1 MKLPI
6 FAFGITPNRIFSLFF
21 TNFKLMRMF
30 NTPMKNLLIAVVCLL
45 TGVQAHAQFS
55 AEASQYPTTDYS
67 ASAYQFQLSA
77 IAATLDTD
85 AATLTEAISTYITSE
100 VPDPIL
106 FYAVVNGEDTPW
118 AAATEADAHGFWMD
132 ANGVPVGW
140 GDNARFFASPNIDD
154 AANDNFFFYCGQMPG
169 TMQAGDVAKATL
181 KLKFN
186 GKEASFALTLNVID
200 KPTFDVPEPTLVEA
214 SLNIVG
220 QQEKVV
226 EQFPRGDYSSD
237 LVKVDIKEA
246 LDLLGITNKAGMA
259 ENISK
264 VIYTTEYNTADVEQ
278 GGGMKK
284 DSLTNVPTA
293 GGHGFWYRAVQN
305 ADGVEDGE
313 VSSAGWG
320 DTDKFFLENF
330 SYSAE
335 DDSLSAYLGQYPGN
349 LKDNETWFANVYIIY
364 GPNAYRIKY
373 TLKLNEVESGSGM
386 SNYNKLGEE
395 DVVAEQEPLTD
406 WGSVQIYPDLEKIAQ
421 TLGCEV
427 SALGLVALDD
437 KDNFGGSTANNGGWW
452 FTEDGYVIAYANG
465 SFYIEPAVANDYS
478 VLNVGHKPNTR
489 QVGDELHASL
499 YFTNESNY
507 YQYNVTLRIVDP
519 TYVEYQFESVGS
531 RTFAVQQLLDN
542 NYTMFDLGTIPVED
556 IESLIGTANPILYG
570 LNIDSVAVVKG
581 IYSKAWSCDPNPGFW
596 LNKEGRVS
604 TWGDGNSIMGIV
616 YADGLFR
623 GCQKPNLPAVGDTF
637 STQLFLVNEETEK
650 MITININIAFVETLE
665 EKTEVGS
672 ETIYLPVTQDG
683 VDVEIDLSK
692 AAAALEVTVDD
703 LLNSSNYYLR
713 GMSNGVY
720 GEGKNCEDG
729 LSFNPDG
736 NYDGYGNMYF
746 YIAKDGDK
754 VVLNIAS
761 NDPVADDYSADG
773 QFCFE
778 VNNNQYVYYAKFL
791 SQAKYDELMNGIVEL
806 TGNQA
811 ANGLIYDLQGRQVNT
826 THKGIYII
834 NGKKM
839 VLK

>member
-1 MKLPI
+1 MK
-6 FAFGITPNRIFSLFF
+6 
-21 TNFKLMRMF
+21 KL
-30 NTPMKNLLIAVVCLL
+30 LVAIVCLL

-55 AEASQYPTTDYS
+55 AEATQYPTDDYS

-77 IAATLDTD
+77 IAATLETD
-85 AATLTEAISTYITSE
+85 VATLTEAISTYISSST
-100 VPDPIL
+100 PDPIL
-106 FYAVVNGEDTPW
+106 FYAVVNGEDMPW
-118 AAATEADAHGFWMD
+118 TVATEADAHGFWMD
-132 ANGVPVGW
+132 GDGVPVGW
-140 GDNARFFASPNIDD
+140 GDNAKFYASPNIDD

-169 TMQAGDVAKATL
+169 VMQPGDVAKATL

-186 GKEASFALTLNVID
+186 GKEATFALTLNVID
-200 KPTFDVPEPTLVEA
+200 KPEFNVPEPTVIEA

-237 LVKVDIKEA
+237 LVSVDIKEA
-246 LDLLGITNKAGMA
+246 LDLLGITNKVGMA

-264 VIYTTEYNTADVEQ
+264 VIYTTVYNTADVEQ

-284 DSLTNVPTA
+284 DSLSNESTA

-305 ADGVEDGE
+305 AEGVEDGE
-313 VSSAGWG
+313 VASAGWG
-320 DTDKFFLENF
+320 DSDKFFLENF

-335 DDSLSAYLGQYPGN
+335 DDLLNSYLGQYPGN
-349 LKDNETWFANVYIIY
+349 LKENETWYAYIYIIY
-364 GPNAYRIKY
+364 GKDAYRIKY
-373 TLKLNEVESGSGM
+373 TLKLKEVESGSGM

-395 DVVAEQEPLTD
+395 DVVAEQEPLSD
-406 WGSVQIYPDLEKIAQ
+406 WGSVQIKPDLEKIAQ

-465 SFYIEPAVANDYS
+465 AFYIEPAVANDYS

-507 YQYNVTLRIVDP
+507 YQYNVTLKIVEP
-519 TYVEYQFESVGS
+519 TLVEYHFESVAN
-531 RTFAVQQLLDN
+531 RTFTVQQLLDN
-542 NYTMFDLGTIPVED
+542 VYTMFDLGTIPVED
-556 IESLIGTANPILYG
+556 IESLIGTTNPTLYG

-581 IYSKAWSCDPNPGFW
+581 VYSNEWSCTPYPGFW
-596 LNKEGRVS
+596 LNQEGRVS

-637 STQLFLVNEETEK
+637 STQLFLVNEENDK
-650 MITININIAFVETLE
+650 MITVNINISFVETLE
-665 EKTEVGS
+665 QKNEVGS

-683 VDVEIDLSK
+683 VDVEIDLTK
-692 AAAALEVTVDD
+692 AATALEVTVDD

-713 GMSNGVY
+713 GMANGVY

-729 LSFNPDG
+729 LSFNADG

-746 YIAKDGDK
+746 SIAKDGDK
-754 VVLNIAS
+754 VLLNIAS

-778 VNNNQYVYYAKFL
+778 VNNNQYVFYAKFL
-791 SQAKYDELMNGIVEL
+791 SKAKYDEIVNGITEL
-806 TGNQA
+806 RVNDT
-811 ANGLIYDLQGRQVNT
+811 ANGLIYDLQGRIVNT
-826 THKGIYII
+826 THKGIYIT
-834 NGKKM
+834 NGRKV